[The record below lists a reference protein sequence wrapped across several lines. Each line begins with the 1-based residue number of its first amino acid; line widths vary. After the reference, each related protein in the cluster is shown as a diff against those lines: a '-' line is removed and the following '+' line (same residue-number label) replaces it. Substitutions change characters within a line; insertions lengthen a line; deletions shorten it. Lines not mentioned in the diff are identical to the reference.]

1 MLLGGVSVE
10 DRLVRDLAS
19 LVDKSLGR
27 KLETALLFRAQI
39 VGLTREERRAVLAA
53 LESAPDDLK
62 GLREQ
67 LRADEAWRFPGRP

>member
-10 DRLVRDLAS
+10 DRLVRELAP

-53 LESAPDDLK
+53 LESAPADLQA
-62 GLREQ
+62 LRDE
-67 LRADEAWRFPGRP
+67 LCADERWRLHRRP